1 MQGIKLEKDLYCIG
15 DDLKNRKFVTELVLT
30 CPYYEGLN
38 PCLVFGDDFERN
50 ESDHSRWKVWLTFGV
65 IKFLP
70 PNMASTPATNKIET

>member
-38 PCLVFGDDFERN
+38 PCLVTVMILN
-50 ESDHSRWKVWLTFGV
+50 EMNPTTVGGKSGWHSV
-65 IKFLP
+65 
-70 PNMASTPATNKIET
+70 